1 MVYYILIFSLFLL
14 GVLEIYVV
22 KRNRFVL
29 YGFAYL
35 IFWLFVGFKT
45 SGGTDFKNYQD
56 LFAYL
61 NFRTFSTTTIEPLFG
76 AFIIFMKSLGASFMF
91 FWAFLAALNLG
102 IKFYVFK
109 KYTPYLFPALLI
121 YFVGMFIER
130 DFDGVRQGFAMAFC
144 LLSLRYVI
152 RDRFV
157 PFCVLVLIATFIHF
171 SSIVFIVIYF
181 IRNWSVPNRL
191 LYFVVGGALLL
202 VVCQMSVSRFLL
214 NYVPDSIVRV
224 KLMKYAESDSY
235 SISAGINIGII
246 FRILILVLFT
256 SMRNKLMMINDRLY
270 NILKNGFAFSVI
282 LSLLF
287 NDFLILSH
295 RLPYVFREFQILII
309 PYFYYFVQGNRNKVI
324 ILSVVTLYA
333 LLLMTRILY
342 GESGFYYEYHNFI
355 FG

>member
-1 MVYYILIFSLFLL
+1 
-14 GVLEIYVV
+14 
-22 KRNRFVL
+22 
-29 YGFAYL
+29 
-35 IFWLFVGFKT
+35 
-45 SGGTDFKNYQD
+45 
-56 LFAYL
+56 
-61 NFRTFSTTTIEPLFG
+61 
-76 AFIIFMKSLGASFMF
+76 
-91 FWAFLAALNLG
+91 
-102 IKFYVFK
+102 
-109 KYTPYLFPALLI
+109 
-121 YFVGMFIER
+121 MFIER